1 MPRYPA
7 AIQTSNTPPVEDT
20 LYFHMDFYMYI
31 HCMRHITFYGWQVGM
46 QQEAFTQLLRTEA
59 ELGLKEA
66 HASMLRVLEE
76 QPVTLNVPDELAVRL
91 LSEAKALGVRCRLEP
106 PIS

>member
-1 MPRYPA
+1 
-7 AIQTSNTPPVEDT
+7 
-20 LYFHMDFYMYI
+20 
-31 HCMRHITFYGWQVGM
+31 MRKITFYGWQVRM

-66 HASMLRVLEE
+66 HAVVLSVLEE

-91 LSEAKALGVRCRLEP
+91 LAEAKVLGVRCRLETP
-106 PIS
+106 TS